1 MRGLHSAFAT
11 LALLALLLLV
21 PLPTRGQ
28 PAAPTA
34 GNGTHNDTHPPAP
47 PRPPDPGPDPPA
59 NRQDNLAGTWIV
71 YILMTTLLA
80 LVMCSRGFLCQPR
93 SLGPEHYLTR
103 ERGKEEGEEDLFTDD
118 GLDSSSSSG
127 SETEEDLDL
136 AWQKE
141 K

>member
-1 MRGLHSAFAT
+1 MKALHIVIATLLILT
-11 LALLALLLLV
+11 LALLA
-21 PLPTRGQ
+21 PPPSSGQSTPT
-28 PAAPTA
+28 T

-103 ERGKEEGEEDLFTDD
+103 ERGKEEEEEDLFTDD
-118 GLDSSSSSG
+118 GLDSSSSS

-136 AWQKE
+136 AWQK
-141 K
+141 KK